1 MSGHPNVLLL
11 LCDQMQAG
19 RMGCAG
25 DPAAHTPF
33 LDSLAAEGVHFT
45 HMISAHG
52 QCVPSRAS
60 LVTGR
65 YPHECGVIV
74 NYGFHGHQN
83 RLSPTKFPTLG
94 QVFREAGYRTAYF
107 GKGHFGVPLPELG
120 YDEGIDHDGVRVDD
134 GEAERT
140 GIAHVPPGL
149 RRDYVAAGDAVEWL
163 RRYEPDGRPL
173 FLTFSTNLPHPPFFH
188 EPAFG
193 DRFDASTLELPA
205 SYGAESFEGK
215 PAFQAAHAADGSHGA
230 GSEEEAR
237 DMLARYYS
245 MIAQADAHFAEVAAG
260 FRRLGPWEDTLV
272 VVISDHGDMMAGHGM
287 RVKGTLPYD
296 ELYRVP
302 FLLKPPRGVN
312 PRRRQVED
320 LVSSV
325 QVAGTLAALAGVPAD
340 FPHGDLCGALAA
352 EARPEGEEAVFF
364 EHFAAYWGVH
374 PFYGVRTRDW
384 KCVRYFGPEEAEA
397 AELYHLAAD
406 PHELTNLSG
415 RPEHAGVEGR
425 LSEQADAWWRE
436 SGGRDFAYYESEAFR
451 NNEHNAPSRRP

>member
-1 MSGHPNVLLL
+1 MSARPNVLLL
-11 LCDQMQAG
+11 LCDQMQAA

-25 DPAAHTPF
+25 DPVAHTPF
-33 LDSLAAEGVHFT
+33 LDSLAREGVRFT

-83 RLSPTKFPTLG
+83 RLSPTRFPTLG
-94 QVFREAGYRTAYF
+94 QVFREAGYRTSYF
-107 GKGHFGVPLPELG
+107 GKCHFGVPLPDLG
-120 YDEGIDHDGVRVDD
+120 YDEGIDHDPVRVDD
-134 GEAERT
+134 AEAERT
-140 GIAHVPPGL
+140 GLGHVPQGL
-149 RRDYVAAGDAVEWL
+149 RRDYVALRDAVEWL

-188 EPAFG
+188 EPAFR
-193 DRFDASTLELPA
+193 DRFDASSLELPA
-205 SYGAESFEGK
+205 SYGTESFEGK
-215 PAFQAAHAADGSHGA
+215 PSFQAAHAGDGRHGA

-245 MIAQADAHFAEVAAG
+245 MIARTDAQFAEVAAE
-260 FRRLGPWEDTLV
+260 FRRLGLWEDTV
-272 VVISDHGDMMAGHGM
+272 VAAISDHGDMMAGHGL
-287 RVKGTLPYD
+287 RLKGTLPYD

-302 FLLKPPRGVN
+302 FLLKPPRGEA
-312 PRRRQVED
+312 PSRRRVDD

-325 QVAGTLAALAGVPAD
+325 QVAGTLAALAGVEAG

-352 EARPEGEEAVFF
+352 ESHPADEAVFF
-364 EHFAAYWGVH
+364 EHYAAYWGVH
-374 PFYGVRTRDW
+374 PFYGMRTRDW
-384 KCVRYFGPEEAEA
+384 KFVRYFGAEDAGA

-406 PHELTNLSG
+406 PHELTNLAG
-415 RPEHAGVEGR
+415 RPDHAGVERR
-425 LSEQADAWWRE
+425 LSEQAGAWWRDT
-436 SGGRDFAYYESEAFR
+436 GGRDFAYYESEAFR
-451 NNEHNAPSRRP
+451 NNEHNATSGRP